1 MLSKFF
7 TSDNQKIKLAERIDE
22 DKNIRNLN
30 KMVFDTKKELQE
42 ATRIKSQNEHKIK
55 ELDEEIKSF
64 NNELQKLAIN
74 ADTKGKIIIFLSL
87 ILIYNCF

>member
-42 ATRIKSQNEHKIK
+42 AIRIRSQNEHKIK

-64 NNELQKLAIN
+64 NNELLKLAAN
-74 ADTKGKIIIFLSL
+74 ADTKGIIIFLLSL
-87 ILIYNCF
+87 SFSNL